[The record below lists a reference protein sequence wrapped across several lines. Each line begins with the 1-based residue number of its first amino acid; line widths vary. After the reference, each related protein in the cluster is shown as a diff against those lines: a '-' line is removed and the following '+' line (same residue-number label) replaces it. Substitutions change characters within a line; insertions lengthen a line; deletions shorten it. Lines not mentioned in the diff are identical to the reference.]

1 MGFFVEIIM
10 YWKSNRFI
18 LILSSSI
25 GKKLIMAIT
34 GLGICVF
41 LISHLA
47 GNLIIYAGNN
57 AFNSYAERLH
67 ALGPLLILAEIGLL
81 FLGVVHV
88 STGFYLFYQN
98 FRARPERYKKKK
110 NAGGRTIG
118 SSTMPYTGFLILIFI
133 IFHLIDF
140 HFVDKADSSIYQI
153 VLETF
158 STPGYTI
165 FYILSMVV
173 VATHVDHG
181 FWSLFQT
188 LGINSL
194 ESMPILRVISSV
206 FSLLVGIGFGS
217 LPVFITLIS

>member
-1 MGFFVEIIM
+1 MK
-10 YWKSNRFI
+10 WNLNR
-18 LILSSSI
+18 LLLTLSSSI

-34 GLGICVF
+34 GLGFCIF
-41 LISHLA
+41 LISHLT
-47 GNLIIYAGNN
+47 GNLIIYAGND

-81 FLGVVHV
+81 FLGVVHI
-88 STGFYLFYQN
+88 STGVYLSYQN
-98 FRARPERYKKKK
+98 FRARPGRYKKKK

-118 SSTMPYTGFLILIFI
+118 SSTMPYTGFLILVFI

-140 HFVDKADSSIYQI
+140 HFVEKADRSIYQI

-158 STPGYTI
+158 SSPGYTI

-173 VATHVDHG
+173 VATHIDHG
-181 FWSLFQT
+181 LWSLLQT
-188 LGINSL
+188 LGINNL
-194 ESMPILRVISSV
+194 EYMPILRMVSSA
-206 FSLLVGIGFGS
+206 FSLFVGIGFGS

>member
-1 MGFFVEIIM
+1 MQ
-10 YWKSNRFI
+10 WNSNRFI
-18 LILSSSI
+18 LVLSSSI

-34 GLGICVF
+34 GLGFCVF

-47 GNLIIYAGNN
+47 GNLIIYAGND

-67 ALGPLLILAEIGLL
+67 TLGPILILAEIGLL

-88 STGFYLFYQN
+88 STGVYLFFQN
-98 FRARPERYKKKK
+98 FRARPGRYKKKK

-140 HFVDKADSSIYQI
+140 HFVEKADTTIYQI

-158 STPGYTI
+158 SNPGYTI
-165 FYILSMVV
+165 FYILSMAV
-173 VATHVDHG
+173 VATHIDHG

-188 LGINSL
+188 LGINNL
-194 ESMPILRVISSV
+194 EYMPILRIVSSA
-206 FSLLVGIGFGS
+206 FSLFVGIGFGS
-217 LPVFITLIS
+217 LPVFITLIT

>member
-1 MGFFVEIIM
+1 MQ
-10 YWKSNRFI
+10 WNSNRFI
-18 LILSSSI
+18 LVLSSSI

-34 GLGICVF
+34 GLGFCVF

-47 GNLIIYAGNN
+47 GNLIIYAGND

-67 ALGPLLILAEIGLL
+67 TLGPILILAEIGLL

-88 STGFYLFYQN
+88 STGVYLFFQN
-98 FRARPERYKKKK
+98 FRARPGRYKKKK

-140 HFVDKADSSIYQI
+140 HFVEKADTTIYQI

-158 STPGYTI
+158 SNPSYTI
-165 FYILSMVV
+165 FYILSMAV

-188 LGINSL
+188 LGINNL
-194 ESMPILRVISSV
+194 EYMPFLRMVSSA
-206 FSLLVGIGFGS
+206 FSLFVGIGFGS
-217 LPVFITLIS
+217 LPVFITLIT

>member
-1 MGFFVEIIM
+1 MH
-10 YWKSNRFI
+10 WKSNRFI

-25 GKKLIMAIT
+25 GKKSIMAVT
-34 GLGICVF
+34 GLGFCVF

-47 GNLIIYAGNN
+47 GNLIIYAGKDS
-57 AFNSYAERLH
+57 FNSYAERLH
-67 ALGPLLILAEIGLL
+67 SLGSLLILAEIGL
-81 FLGVVHV
+81 FCLGIVHI
-88 STGFYLFYQN
+88 STGVYLFYQN

-110 NAGGRTIG
+110 NAGGRTIS

-133 IFHLIDF
+133 VFHLMDF
-140 HFVDKADSSIYQI
+140 HFVEKADSSIYQI

-158 STPGYTI
+158 SNPGYTI

-181 FWSLFQT
+181 FWSLLHT
-188 LGINSL
+188 LGITNL
-194 ESMPILRVISSV
+194 ECMPVLRVISSAI
-206 FSLLVGIGFGS
+206 SLFVGIGFGS

>member
-1 MGFFVEIIM
+1 MK
-10 YWKSNRFI
+10 WDSNR
-18 LILSSSI
+18 LLLTLSSSI

-34 GLGICVF
+34 GLGFCIF
-41 LISHLA
+41 LISHLT
-47 GNLIIYAGNN
+47 GNLIIYAGND

-81 FLGVVHV
+81 FLGVVHI
-88 STGFYLFYQN
+88 STGVYLSYQN
-98 FRARPERYKKKK
+98 FRARPGRYKKKK

-118 SSTMPYTGFLILIFI
+118 SSTMPYTGFLILVFI
-133 IFHLIDF
+133 VFHLIDF
-140 HFVDKADSSIYQI
+140 HFVEKADRSIYQI

-158 STPGYTI
+158 SSPGYTI

-181 FWSLFQT
+181 LWSLLQT
-188 LGINSL
+188 LGINNL
-194 ESMPILRVISSV
+194 EYMPILRMVSSA
-206 FSLLVGIGFGS
+206 FSLFVGIGFGS